1 VRLGANEI
9 VGDWRDSADGLGGG
23 VYSYSVN
30 AVLVPAALRA
40 VQAFDQSGLLAPY
53 AASPPAAALDTAGQS
68 AATWEAN
75 APGCFAVAVGRAQ
88 AQAHIDS
95 YADALGLPAVVT
107 DGPVAFAALSLDDA
121 GQPIPLLH
129 SDIGF
134 ALLLG
139 DPSPDMIERELRS
152 MLRPFPAGLLTD
164 AGLVVANAVFCDAD
178 LRERFGADRY
188 HGAVVWSWQQ
198 AMLAAGLA
206 RQLDRGGLPP
216 DTRTLLQ
223 QAQSTL
229 WTVILATRD
238 VADGELWSWG
248 YDGNTFRVESFGPK
262 CKTADESNAAQ
273 LWSTVYLA
281 VQPPAAMQ

>member
-53 AASPPAAALDTAGQS
+53 ASQASMPALGAAAHS
-68 AATWEAN
+68 AAIWEAN
-75 APGCFAVAVGRAQ
+75 APGCFAVTIGYAPAQ
-88 AQAHIDS
+88 AQIDG
-95 YADALGLPAVVT
+95 YAAALGLPHVEI
-107 DGPVAFAALSLDDA
+107 DGDVAFSALSLDDA
-121 GQPIPLLH
+121 GQPIPVLH

-139 DPSPDMIERELRS
+139 DPSPDMIERELKA

-206 RQLDRGGLPP
+206 RQLARGGLPP
-216 DTRTLLQ
+216 ATRALLQ

-248 YDGNTFRVESFGPK
+248 HDGNTFRVESFGPK

-281 VQPPAAMQ
+281 VQPPAAMP